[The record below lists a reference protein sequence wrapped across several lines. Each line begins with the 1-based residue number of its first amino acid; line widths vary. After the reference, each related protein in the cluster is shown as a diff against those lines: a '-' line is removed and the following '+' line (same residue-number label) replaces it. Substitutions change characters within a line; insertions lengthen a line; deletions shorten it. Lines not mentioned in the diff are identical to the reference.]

1 MSVTAAKGFRATGGS
16 MGIKPTGKSDVAIVT
31 TASGKPVAVA
41 GTFTTNKAAAAPVQ
55 VTKRHLEAT
64 GHQATTVILT
74 SGNANAATGAE
85 GVAHAMELC
94 ATVARALDV
103 PPTSVLICQTG
114 LIGIPFPLEAT
125 IGGLAPVLQ
134 TLGNDEDAGTRAAE
148 AIMTTDTF
156 DKQATVKGSN
166 FTVGAM
172 AKGAAMLAPNMAT
185 MLCCITTDADVAQVD
200 LERILRRA
208 VEQSFNRLL
217 TDGAVSTNDTVL
229 LLASGEA
236 GHVDLHEFEQ
246 AVTSVC
252 LDMAEKMAEDAE
264 GATKV
269 IHLIVKGAAS
279 DEEAHA
285 AARNV
290 ADSLL
295 VKCSFNGEDPYWGRV
310 VSELATAGVA
320 FDIDRVSVAYGG
332 TVVCE
337 AGIAKTHD
345 VEVVKAH
352 MAQRHVT
359 LECNLNL
366 GIGSATMLTVDLGH
380 GYIDENRTTS

>member
-1 MSVTAAKGFRATGGS
+1 M
-16 MGIKPTGKSDVAIVT
+16 
-31 TASGKPVAVA
+31 
-41 GTFTTNKAAAAPVQ
+41 
-55 VTKRHLEAT
+55 
-64 GHQATTVILT
+64 
-74 SGNANAATGAE
+74 
-85 GVAHAMELC
+85 
-94 ATVARALDV
+94 
-103 PPTSVLICQTG
+103 LICQTG

-156 DKQATVKGSN
+156 DKQATVVGSN

-236 GHVDLHEFEQ
+236 GHVDLQEFEQ

-345 VEVVKAH
+345 VEVLKAH

>member
-1 MSVTAAKGFRATGGS
+1 MSVTAAKGFQATGGS
-16 MGIKPTGKSDVAIVT
+16 MGIKPTGRADVAVVT
-31 TASGKPVAVA
+31 TTSGSPVAVA
-41 GTFTTNKAAAAPVQ
+41 ATFTTNKAAAAPVQ
-55 VTKRHLEAT
+55 LSRRHLEVSNNRAS
-64 GHQATTVILT
+64 TVVLT
-74 SGNANAATGAE
+74 SGNANAATGIE
-85 GVAHAMELC
+85 GMKAAMELC
-94 ATVARALDV
+94 ATVAASLDV
-103 PPTSVLICQTG
+103 APTSVLICQTG
-114 LIGIPFPLEAT
+114 LIGIPFPLAAT
-125 IGGLAPVLQ
+125 IDALPAVLDH
-134 TLGNDEDAGTRAAE
+134 LGSDAAAGTAAAE

-156 DKQATVKGSN
+156 DKQATVVGSN

-185 MLCCITTDADVAQVD
+185 MLCCITTDAAVEQSELQSV
-200 LERILRRA
+200 LSRA
-208 VEQSFNRLL
+208 VDQSFNRLL
-217 TDGAVSTNDTVL
+217 TDGAISTNDTVI

-236 GHVDLHEFEQ
+236 GAVDLAEFEA
-246 AVTSVC
+246 AVSSVC
-252 LDMAEKMAEDAE
+252 FDLAEKMAEDAE
-264 GATKV
+264 GASKV

-310 VSELATAGVA
+310 VSELATAQVA

-332 TVVCE
+332 TIVCE
-337 AGIAKTHD
+337 AGIAKAHD
-345 VEVVKAH
+345 EGAVRAH
-352 MAQRHVT
+352 LAQRHVT

>member
-1 MSVTAAKGFRATGGS
+1 
-16 MGIKPTGKSDVAIVT
+16 
-31 TASGKPVAVA
+31 
-41 GTFTTNKAAAAPVQ
+41 
-55 VTKRHLEAT
+55 
-64 GHQATTVILT
+64 
-74 SGNANAATGAE
+74 
-85 GVAHAMELC
+85 
-94 ATVARALDV
+94 
-103 PPTSVLICQTG
+103 
-114 LIGIPFPLEAT
+114 
-125 IGGLAPVLQ
+125 
-134 TLGNDEDAGTRAAE
+134 
-148 AIMTTDTF
+148 
-156 DKQATVKGSN
+156 
-166 FTVGAM
+166 
-172 AKGAAMLAPNMAT
+172 
-185 MLCCITTDADVAQVD
+185 
-200 LERILRRA
+200 
-208 VEQSFNRLL
+208 
-217 TDGAVSTNDTVL
+217 VSTNDTVL

-236 GHVDLHEFEQ
+236 GHVDLQEFEQ

-252 LDMAEKMAEDAE
+252 LDMAEKMAEYAE

-337 AGIAKTHD
+337 AGIAKIHD